1 MYKRLGAA
9 AAVAMVLLAGLA
21 ACGRDETGDDPGRHY
36 GLTTSSE
43 ILVTS
48 EAGDRLSARE
58 NVSFTD
64 GVATGTVI
72 EIDPEA
78 IRQTLVGIGSSFTES
93 SAFVLAHL
101 EPEARAEVMRN
112 IYGEQGANFSLARTT
127 IASTDFSVEG
137 KYSYA
142 PVAGDADLEHFSID
156 VDRDGFQRTA
166 YPGIRDESFDL
177 LPMIKE
183 ALAIKND
190 RHGRHGGSPQGRIR
204 ADLCRLPRQVPRC
217 LRGRRRRHLGPDP
230 GQRTPWQ

>member
-1 MYKRLGAA
+1 MSRHHIHASAGAA
-9 AAVAMVLLAGLA
+9 VTLIVLA
-21 ACGRDETGDDPGRHY
+21 ACGSGESVDKPGPHY

-58 NVSFTD
+58 NVSFAD
-64 GVATGTVI
+64 GVAPGTVI

-112 IYGEQGANFSLARTT
+112 IYGEQGANFSLTRTT
-127 IASTDFSVEG
+127 IGSTDFSVEG

-142 PVAGDADLEHFSID
+142 AVAGDAELEHFSID
-156 VDRDGFQRTA
+156 VDKDGFSRA
-166 YPGIRDESFDL
+166 DYPSIRD
-177 LPMIKE
+177 
-183 ALAIKND
+183 
-190 RHGRHGGSPQGRIR
+190 
-204 ADLCRLPRQVPRC
+204 
-217 LRGRRRRHLGPDP
+217 
-230 GQRTPWQ
+230 

>member
-101 EPEARAEVMRN
+101 EPEAGRQLFP
-112 IYGEQGANFSLARTT
+112 GTH
-127 IASTDFSVEG
+127 D
-137 KYSYA
+137 
-142 PVAGDADLEHFSID
+142 HC
-156 VDRDGFQRTA
+156 VDRLF
-166 YPGIRDESFDL
+166 
-177 LPMIKE
+177 
-183 ALAIKND
+183 
-190 RHGRHGGSPQGRIR
+190 GRGQVFVR
-204 ADLCRLPRQVPRC
+204 AGC
-217 LRGRRRRHLGPDP
+217 G
-230 GQRTPWQ
+230 